1 MINFVLVSVVMS
13 ANLAKILSHLEEAI
27 EKLKIRY
34 EQYFIGLERFA
45 PIKDRKAVQRTI
57 RALRGE
63 VVGNTAQKFKLRMLV
78 QRFTTYQSHWDRIQR
93 EIDEGRHRRDLAKIQ
108 RDLKK
113 RGVMAKDLLKARSAT
128 EVEAALM
135 KYMKEARDLEAR
147 QTKEKSVSEGSPPA
161 SAASEA
167 VAPSGSSP
175 PPLPLEALASK
186 TKKKEN
192 APKTSSSE
200 DSRLRGL
207 YDAYVQAREKTGQP
221 TKGITYEK
229 MVNSINKQLPQIQ
242 KKHGSKKV
250 EFCVVVKNGKAILK
264 AVPK

>member
-1 MINFVLVSVVMS
+1 MS

-34 EQYFIGLERFA
+34 EQYFIGMERFA
-45 PIKDRKAVQRTI
+45 PIKERKAVQRTI

-113 RGVMAKDLLKARSAT
+113 RGVIAKDLLKARSAT

-135 KYMKEARDLEAR
+135 KYMKEARDLEA
-147 QTKEKSVSEGSPPA
+147 QQAQEKGLSEGST
-161 SAASEA
+161 STAAVSGR
-167 VAPSGSSP
+167 VDPSGSSP
-175 PPLPLEALASK
+175 PPLPLEALVSK
-186 TKKKEN
+186 TKNKVAE
-192 APKTSSSE
+192 PKSASAEET
-200 DSRLRGL
+200 RLRGL
-207 YDAYVQAREKTGQP
+207 YDAYLQAREKTGQP
-221 TKGITYEK
+221 TQGITYEK
-229 MVNSINKQLPQIQ
+229 MVKSINKQLPQIQ

-250 EFCVVVKNGKAILK
+250 EFCVVVKEGKAILK